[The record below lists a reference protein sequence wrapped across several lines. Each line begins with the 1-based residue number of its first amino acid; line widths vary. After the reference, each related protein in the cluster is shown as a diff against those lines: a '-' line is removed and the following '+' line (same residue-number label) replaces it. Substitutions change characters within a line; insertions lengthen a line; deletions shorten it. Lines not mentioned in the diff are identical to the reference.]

1 MKCKHNESMCG
12 QSQHVAVKVRRKK
25 NFNPFVEKDDKK
37 TSDDVTKKGILVN
50 GLMRPNLA

>member
-1 MKCKHNESMCG
+1 MCG